1 MTTLLEKPAPTQPP
15 ARPRG
20 RALAWVAGTVG
31 AVLLISGAV
40 SLLSL
45 ALFLDEDRA
54 TSTTNYTYEARPT
67 VELVADGS
75 VTVTSGGT
83 DVLVTALA
91 RSALSSATYSAHETG
106 DRLTVTHRCFWYGS
120 CSASLEVVVP
130 AGTDVVVRGR
140 DGDVRASSLVGGLD
154 VHAGDGR
161 VSVSDLDGSVR
172 ISASDG
178 DVEVRGITGEVDLT
192 ARDGD
197 VEVGG
202 VDGSLTLESSDG
214 SVRVEDVAQNVDVT
228 SSDGDVDIYGT
239 GRPVALEIQTSDGR
253 EVVDAPTDPFAAI
266 HVRVTAQDGDV
277 RYLGPRS

>member
-1 MTTLLEKPAPTQPP
+1 MTTLLDEPAPTQPSET
-15 ARPRG
+15 PRG

-54 TSTTNYTYEARPT
+54 TTTADYTYEAPPT

-75 VTVTSGGT
+75 VTVASGGT
-83 DVLVTALA
+83 RVLVAAIA
-91 RSALSSATYSAHETG
+91 RSALSSATYSADETG
-106 DRLTVTHRCFWYGS
+106 DRLTVTHRCSWYGS

-130 AGTDVVVRGR
+130 AGTDVVIRGR

-154 VHAGDGR
+154 VRAGDGR
-161 VSVSDLDGSVR
+161 VSVSDIDGSIR

-178 DVEVRGITGEVDLT
+178 DVEVRGVTGSVDLT

-197 VEVGG
+197 IEVGG
-202 VDGSLTLESSDG
+202 VAGSLALESSDG
-214 SVRVEDVAQNVDVT
+214 RVRIEDVAQNIDVT

-239 GRPVALEIQTSDGR
+239 GRPVALDIQTSDGR
-253 EVVDAPTDPFAAI
+253 QVVDAPTDPLAEV
-266 HVRVTAQDGDV
+266 HVRVVAHDGDV
-277 RYLGPRS
+277 RYLGPRD